1 VSVINKMLRDLDSR
15 QGAGTTPA
23 QVLESRRGLASGTVI
38 VNDPGRTGRRP
49 VSRRLVV
56 LMVASVMLLGA
67 VLAGWWT
74 LEQHESQQRKAD
86 QMNVASTPTMSTPA
100 SAVAPVAAP
109 VLASAASAP
118 VVSAPVETPQIAVT
132 LAPPLVQKAPVLE
145 PAPAD
150 MSLKMDSTFK
160 SAKSA
165 PSHVTEPSKT
175 STSGAVQAVPE
186 RLPAERPRNERT
198 STSTLG
204 SASSPVAADLP
215 QSAQRRSP
223 ALEALAQAQSLW
235 SAGSREA
242 GMELLRD
249 ALAVAERESRSGTP
263 AGGPAV
269 LASLARE
276 LARMELAEGQVSQ
289 TLERLT
295 RLEPALSGFADVW
308 AIRGNAA
315 QRLGRHEESAT
326 AYLMALKLRPD
337 EPRWMLGAAVS
348 LAAQGKTTSAA
359 EWAEKARSGGVLR
372 PEVASYLRQLGVPL
386 RER

>member
-1 VSVINKMLRDLDSR
+1 MSVINKMLRDLDSR
-15 QGAGTTPA
+15 QSAGVTAA
-23 QVLESRRGLASGTVI
+23 QAPESRKGLASGTVI
-38 VNDPGRTGRRP
+38 VNDPDRTGRRL
-49 VSRRLVV
+49 VSRRLAVV
-56 LMVASVMLLGA
+56 LAALLMLVSA
-67 VLAGWWT
+67 ALAGWWT
-74 LEQHESQQRKAD
+74 LNRNDSLQRKAD
-86 QMNVASTPTMSTPA
+86 QVSAASTPAVSTPA
-100 SAVAPVAAP
+100 SVVVPVAAP
-109 VLASAASAP
+109 VVVSAVPAP
-118 VVSAPVETPQIAVT
+118 VVSAPVEAPQIVAT
-132 LAPPLVQKAPVLE
+132 IAAPSTPKSPVLE
-145 PAPAD
+145 PAAAPVN
-150 MSLKMDSTFK
+150 MPLKMDSTFK
-160 SAKSA
+160 SV
-165 PSHVTEPSKT
+165 PSRAAMPSQPAT
-175 STSGAVQAVPE
+175 AGAVQAVPE
-186 RLPAERPRNERT
+186 RAPTERPRNERT

-204 SASSPVAADLP
+204 STSQSVATDRPPSP
-215 QSAQRRSP
+215 QRRSP

-249 ALAVAERESRSGTP
+249 ALVVAERENRSGTP
-263 AGGPAV
+263 AGSPAV

-289 TLERLT
+289 ALEMLT

-348 LAAQGKTTSAA
+348 LAAQGKTASAA

-386 RER
+386 QER